1 MVALPLLLLI
11 VAALIVYGSLYPFEF
26 ALANADSRAL
36 HRLLTI
42 DPLGTSRSDILANV
56 ALFVPFGLVGVT
68 AVSGRGL
75 RPVRILLVLLFGLAL
90 AVALQ
95 IVQLF
100 IPSRVPTL
108 TDVVWNGLGL
118 ALGALA
124 ATLPVVRRLLQGLE
138 RAPRL
143 SVPVLLIGAWIAYRL
158 APFAPSIDVQVIKDS
173 LKPLLLTPR
182 LTPLGTLHDAVAWS
196 IVLHLWADVR
206 MRGQR
211 DRVSLLLIA
220 GVFLAELLVI
230 DNAVSAD
237 NLTGALLAVAVWWL
251 VLYRVP
257 GRAAWLA
264 AFLLI
269 LLVFQGLAPFEL
281 RAGIAD
287 FRWAPFAGVLDGST
301 GAGFVNLLEKTF
313 LYGSLVWLLLEMRL
327 GWAWAALVSVGVL
340 VLIEAAQTV
349 FAHHTP
355 EITDP
360 LLALLIALLLA
371 LLPGSRWGAPA
382 LSFASRGRRA

>member
-182 LTPLGTLHDAVAWS
+182 LTPS
-196 IVLHLWADVR
+196 
-206 MRGQR
+206 
-211 DRVSLLLIA
+211 
-220 GVFLAELLVI
+220 
-230 DNAVSAD
+230 
-237 NLTGALLAVAVWWL
+237 
-251 VLYRVP
+251 P
-257 GRAAWLA
+257 GRSSCISGPTSGCAASA
-264 AFLLI
+264 
-269 LLVFQGLAPFEL
+269 
-281 RAGIAD
+281 IA
-287 FRWAPFAGVLDGST
+287 
-301 GAGFVNLLEKTF
+301 
-313 LYGSLVWLLLEMRL
+313 SLCC
-327 GWAWAALVSVGVL
+327 
-340 VLIEAAQTV
+340 
-349 FAHHTP
+349 
-355 EITDP
+355 
-360 LLALLIALLLA
+360 
-371 LLPGSRWGAPA
+371 
-382 LSFASRGRRA
+382 